1 MNELMKQNSIT
12 VLMAHPSPIQNSITD
27 SVKGGEVHTARV
39 VAVYTTNRGGEVQ
52 SRGIRTFHIT
62 SEPTSPIKTKTQ
74 VQTHLEV
81 FPGHPIFLEKET
93 KNEEVEFASDSELHG
108 RRAGHDP
115 SPSTEYGQYGL
126 VRGRGVEQGGE

>member
-1 MNELMKQNSIT
+1 M
-12 VLMAHPSPIQNSITD
+12 
-27 SVKGGEVHTARV
+27 
-39 VAVYTTNRGGEVQ
+39 NRGGEVQ

-81 FPGHPIFLEKET
+81 FLDHPIFLKKQT

-108 RRAGHDP
+108 GRAGRD
-115 SPSTEYGQYGL
+115 PSTEYGQYGPA
-126 VRGRGVEQGGE
+126 RGRGVEQGGE